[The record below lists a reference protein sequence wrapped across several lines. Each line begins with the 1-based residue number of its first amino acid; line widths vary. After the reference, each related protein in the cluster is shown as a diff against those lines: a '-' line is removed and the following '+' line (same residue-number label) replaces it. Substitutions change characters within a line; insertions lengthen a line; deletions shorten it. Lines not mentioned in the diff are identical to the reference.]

1 MPRPSRLDRRQW
13 LALVGATL
21 TSLSCRRERGSIPEA
36 ARRSIPAA
44 SAEPSVVHA
53 LDEPRGGIEVIDLA
67 LDHPTFPARAV
78 VIVPRP
84 PPAAKLPLLV
94 ALHGMGE
101 TTDPV
106 TGANGWLRAYEL
118 DAALD
123 ALHHPPLDDDD
134 FRGLVTADQLTGLNA
149 ALVARPYEGLIVACP
164 YLPKEIGGAVSF
176 DDYARFLGDV
186 LLPRVRAVAPALAD
200 PRSTGIDG
208 VSLGGVTAL
217 TIGALRPDLFG
228 AVGALQPAIYGLES
242 VERIAADL
250 ARSIGKRPL
259 RLTTSEG
266 DVYRDAIVAL
276 DQKLVERKV
285 AHDFSIYPG
294 PHDYIWNKGPG
305 ALEMLLWHDRTLR
318 RAG

>member
-1 MPRPSRLDRRQW
+1 M
-13 LALVGATL
+13 
-21 TSLSCRRERGSIPEA
+21 
-36 ARRSIPAA
+36 
-44 SAEPSVVHA
+44 
-53 LDEPRGGIEVIDLA
+53 IDLA

-84 PPAAKLPLLV
+84 PPATKLPLLV

-106 TGANGWLRAYEL
+106 TGANGWLRAYEI
-118 DAALD
+118 DVALD

-134 FRGLVTADQLTGLNA
+134 FRGLVTADQLTALNA
-149 ALVARPYEGLIVACP
+149 SLVARPYEGLIVACP

-186 LLPRVRAVAPALAD
+186 LLPRVRAVAPAFAD
-200 PRSTGIDG
+200 ARSTGIDG

-217 TIGALRPDLFG
+217 TIGAL
-228 AVGALQPAIYGLES
+228 QPALYGLES

-276 DQKLVERKV
+276 DQKLVERKI